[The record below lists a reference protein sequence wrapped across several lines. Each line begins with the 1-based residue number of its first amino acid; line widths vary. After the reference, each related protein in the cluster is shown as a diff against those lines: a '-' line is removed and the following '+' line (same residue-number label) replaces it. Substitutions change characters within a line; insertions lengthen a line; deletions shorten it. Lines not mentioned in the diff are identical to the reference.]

1 MTRSIQKSAISLQK
15 LIHRN
20 YLRSALLQMFVIE
33 VILLLLYFG
42 INQYISTRNQE
53 FLLKEVTTNLLA
65 VVSKEASNINLQLQ
79 EITRLAQLLQ
89 QEHQTFFAH
98 KEHCFL
104 PNGEPKFRLH
114 DNGAY
119 YKTVDNGGSS
129 VYYAATTSI
138 GKEEQHKA
146 QCSESMDIL
155 FKSIVNTNPIVNQIY
170 LNTWDEMNRIYPF
183 IQDAA
188 ERFGPIWDVN
198 DLAFYFSAD
207 AAHNPQRFPVWTNAY
222 LDPVGQGWVISNIV
236 PIYRGDFLEGV
247 TGMDVRIDRFIH
259 SVLNLNL
266 SWDAAA
272 FLVDKTGAI
281 LAMPKQIEQI
291 FGFQETPQH
300 SYQEPIVTTIRKPI
314 EYNILK
320 INDQKIRDQIKD
332 FLNSQNTI
340 LELLISEK
348 TYFLIQ
354 TKVSETGWNIL
365 VLVHQE
371 DVFAPIEKLRS
382 MSNNIGYVAIG
393 VMIIFYMFFF
403 MLLLF
408 NVRKLANKIVTPIHT
423 LSEATTDLN
432 RWKPHEQTFPT
443 VGILELDQLNHNF
456 NNMVNELDARTDQLA
471 SAKQRERL
479 KDQQAEVLEQ
489 LATTDLLTEIY
500 NRRKIEEI
508 LTHELMRSDRYQESF
523 GIILCD
529 IDHFKAVNDQYGHL
543 TGDKVLFTTAQL
555 LKTHLRKT
563 DAVGRWGGEEFL
575 AVCPVATRIEIQQ
588 IAEKLRQAIAAYQ
601 FPVIG
606 SKTASFGV
614 AIHQQ
619 DESML
624 ELMNRA
630 DEALY
635 CAKAAGRNRVEIAS

>member
-1 MTRSIQKSAISLQK
+1 MSLQK
-15 LIHRN
+15 LIYRN
-20 YLRSALLQMFVIE
+20 YLRSALLQMFIIE
-33 VILLLLYFG
+33 VVLLLLYFG
-42 INQYISTRNQE
+42 INQYISSQNQA
-53 FLLKEVTTNLLA
+53 FLLKEVTTNLFT
-65 VVSKEASNINLQLQ
+65 VISKEANNINLQLQ

-89 QEHQTFFAH
+89 QEHQTFFTH
-98 KEHCFL
+98 KNHCFL

-119 YKTVDNGGSS
+119 YKTVNNGGSS
-129 VYYAATTSI
+129 VYYAATTPI
-138 GKEEQHKA
+138 GKAEQRKA
-146 QCSESMDIL
+146 RCSESMDVL

-183 IQDAA
+183 MHDADK
-188 ERFGPIWDVN
+188 RFGASWNVN

-207 AAHNPQRFPVWTNAY
+207 AAHNPQRIPIWTNPY
-222 LDPVGQGWVISNIV
+222 FDPAGQGWVISNIV

-247 TGMDVRIDRFIH
+247 TGMDVTIDRFIQ

-266 SWDAAA
+266 SWDATA
-272 FLVDKTGAI
+272 FLVDQTGAI
-281 LAMPKQIEQI
+281 LAMPTRLEHI
-291 FGFQETPQH
+291 FGFQDIQPH
-300 SYQEPIVTTIRKPI
+300 NYQEPIITTITKPI

-320 INDQKIRDQIKD
+320 IGDQKIRNQIEG
-332 FLNSQNTI
+332 FFNSQNAV
-340 LELLISEK
+340 LELVISEK

-354 TKVSETGWNIL
+354 AKVAETEWNLL
-365 VLVHQE
+365 VLVNQDE
-371 DVFAPIEKLRS
+371 VFKPIEELRS
-382 MSNNIGYVAIG
+382 MSNKIGYVAIG
-393 VMIIFYMFFF
+393 VMIIFYIFFF
-403 MLLLF
+403 ILLLF

-423 LSEATTDLN
+423 LSEATTDLK
-432 RWKPHEQTFPT
+432 RWKPQEQTLPT
-443 VGILELDQLNHNF
+443 VGILELDQLNYNF
-456 NNMVNELDARTDQLA
+456 NNMVQELEARTDQLT
-471 SAKQRERL
+471 SAKQREQL

-508 LTHELMRSDRYQESF
+508 LTAELMRSNRYQESF

-529 IDHFKAVNDQYGHL
+529 IDYFKAVNDQYGHL
-543 TGDKVLFTTAQL
+543 TGDQVLFNTAQL
-555 LKTHLRKT
+555 LKQHLRKT

-575 AVCPVATRIEIQQ
+575 IVCPVKTHVEIQQ
-588 IAEKLRQAIAAYQ
+588 IAEKLRQAIANYS
-601 FPVIG
+601 FPVVT

-619 DESML
+619 NESML

-635 CAKAAGRNRVEIAS
+635 RAKAAGRNRVEVAF